1 MSEPITCTNQRWY
14 PAFHIAAPGGWI
26 NDPNGLCFFNG
37 RYHAFYQHHPYSA
50 QWGPM
55 HWGHAS
61 SDDLAHWRH
70 EPIAL
75 APGAPGSDDADGIWS
90 GSAFEHDGTLY
101 VFYTGN
107 RWANGTDGAD
117 GIYQTQMLAT
127 STDGIH
133 FEKHGAVIP
142 PVKADARDPK
152 VFAHDGRFFMTV
164 GAQVDGRGA
173 VLLYS
178 STDLHTWH
186 EEGTLYED
194 PDPNVVMIECPD
206 FFPLGDRWVLLHSPM
221 RTQPI
226 RTGYHLRNGH
236 NAGYIVGD
244 WTPGTRFTPATS
256 YRPAD
261 WGHHYYAP
269 QTFAAP
275 DGRRIMFGWMGEFAR
290 ALACQ
295 DDGWSGQ
302 LTVPRE
308 LSLND
313 DLSLSSTPSPATSA
327 LFGPPT
333 TSTYALQANESTA
346 AGSFGPA
353 KITVSADLDK
363 PVPLQSPTCEQVEL
377 SFTRAECSPTRI
389 ILDTQALRVH
399 LVYGD
404 GNGAGRGYRSVP
416 WNPGE
421 HLTILVDRSSFEIF
435 VGDGTHALS
444 SLDFSGDG
452 DRALTLTAVNG
463 PADVTVTVE
472 ELAD

>member
-1 MSEPITCTNQRWY
+1 
-14 PAFHIAAPGGWI
+14 
-26 NDPNGLCFFNG
+26 
-37 RYHAFYQHHPYSA
+37 
-50 QWGPM
+50 
-55 HWGHAS
+55 
-61 SDDLAHWRH
+61 
-70 EPIAL
+70 
-75 APGAPGSDDADGIWS
+75 
-90 GSAFEHDGTLY
+90 
-101 VFYTGN
+101 
-107 RWANGTDGAD
+107 
-117 GIYQTQMLAT
+117 MLAT

-152 VFAHDGRFFMTV
+152 VFAHDGKFFMTV
-164 GAQVDGRGA
+164 GAQAGGRGA

-178 STDLHTWH
+178 STDLRTWH

-194 PDPNVVMIECPD
+194 PDPTVFMIECPD
-206 FFPLGDRWVLLHSPM
+206 FFPLGDTWVLLHSPM
-221 RTQPI
+221 RTEPV

-261 WGHHYYAP
+261 WGHHFYAP

-302 LTVPRE
+302 LTVPRV

-313 DLSLSSTPSPATSA
+313 DLTVSSTPSPETSA

-333 TSTYALQANESTA
+333 TSTYALPANATA
-346 AGSFGPA
+346 GAGYVGPA
-353 KITVSADLDK
+353 KITVRADLNR
-363 PVPLQSPTCEQVEL
+363 PVPVQTPTCEQIEL
-377 SFTRAECSPTRI
+377 SFTRTGQAPTRI
-389 ILDTQALRVH
+389 ILDTQALRAH
-399 LVYGD
+399 FVYGED
-404 GNGAGRGYRSVP
+404 NCAGRGYRSAP
-416 WNPGE
+416 WTPGE
-421 HLTILVDRSSFEIF
+421 DLTIFADRGFFEIF
-435 VGDGTHALS
+435 VGDGTHTLS
-444 SLDFSGDG
+444 SLDFSGEG
-452 DRALTLTAVNG
+452 ARTLTLAAVNG
-463 PADVTVTVE
+463 PADVTVTVT